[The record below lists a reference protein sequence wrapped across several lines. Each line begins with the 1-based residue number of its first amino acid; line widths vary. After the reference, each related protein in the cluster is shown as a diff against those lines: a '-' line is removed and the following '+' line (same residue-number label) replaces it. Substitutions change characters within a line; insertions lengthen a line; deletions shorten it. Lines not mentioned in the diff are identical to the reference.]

1 MSGEHEEYGRFK
13 VPAPVAF
20 DDADDTTGG
29 LLLGRALLALE
40 DARLASDDLRVLF
53 VALFVIV
60 VLGVV
65 VLEHS

>member
-1 MSGEHEEYGRFK
+1 MSWERNKQGMCK
-13 VPAPVAF
+13 VPAPVAL
-20 DDADDTTGG
+20 DDANDTTGG

-53 VALFVIV
+53 VALFVIII
-60 VLGVV
+60 LGVV